1 MDDKHVINCNDVP
14 EIDMTRQD
22 GGLEHKAGVYTYQI
36 RRSCRTDGDYTYNHA
51 PMLTA
56 FNNRLVLSY
65 ISGKRDEHGAPDEIV
80 YTTSKDGCVWD
91 KEKVLFPYMLADTDG
106 YTGPDKELL
115 PKKAPAIVHFR
126 MCFYKA
132 SNGKLIATTFYGFS
146 PDSHRA
152 PNNGYGAARLVR
164 YVYY

>member
-36 RRSCRTDGDYTYNHA
+36 RRSCRTDGDYTYNQA

-65 ISGKRDEHGAPDEIV
+65 INAVSVMSTVHLMKSCIQHLKTAVYGIRKRYFFHI
-80 YTTSKDGCVWD
+80 C
-91 KEKVLFPYMLADTDG
+91 
-106 YTGPDKELL
+106 
-115 PKKAPAIVHFR
+115 
-126 MCFYKA
+126 
-132 SNGKLIATTFYGFS
+132 
-146 PDSHRA
+146 
-152 PNNGYGAARLVR
+152 
-164 YVYY
+164 

>member
-65 ISGKRDEHGAPDEIV
+65 MHLMKSCIQHLKTAVYGIRKRYFFHI
-80 YTTSKDGCVWD
+80 C
-91 KEKVLFPYMLADTDG
+91 
-106 YTGPDKELL
+106 
-115 PKKAPAIVHFR
+115 
-126 MCFYKA
+126 
-132 SNGKLIATTFYGFS
+132 
-146 PDSHRA
+146 
-152 PNNGYGAARLVR
+152 
-164 YVYY
+164 

>member
-65 ISGKRDEHGAPDEIV
+65 ISDKRDEHVHLMKSCIQHLKTAV
-80 YTTSKDGCVWD
+80 YGIRK
-91 KEKVLFPYMLADTDG
+91 
-106 YTGPDKELL
+106 
-115 PKKAPAIVHFR
+115 
-126 MCFYKA
+126 
-132 SNGKLIATTFYGFS
+132 
-146 PDSHRA
+146 
-152 PNNGYGAARLVR
+152 R
-164 YVYY
+164 YFFHIC